1 MKYQRKAD
9 IVARSVAG
17 ENVLIPVQ
25 GCTSSV
31 YTLNDTGC
39 LLWDLLEQPRTA
51 DELADALVA
60 HYRIAQDAAGQDV
73 AVYLGDLMRMGLI
86 EVAEE
91 AIAFV

>member
-31 YTLNDTGC
+31 YTLNDAGC
-39 LLWDLLEQPRTA
+39 LLWDRLEQKCTA
-51 DELADALVA
+51 DELAQTLVD
-60 HYRIAQDAAGQDV
+60 HFRITREPARQDV
-73 AVYLGDLMRMGLI
+73 AVFLADLTRMGLI
-86 EVAEE
+86 EGLSE
-91 AIAFV
+91 